1 MHKFGN
7 KIECNN
13 MYGEKHCNSRY
24 KHFFSKF
31 SFVVTVTNFVFYGII
46 TPRDVNYYKEGYI
59 YYPSGLELG
68 GNLVTVKI

>member
-13 MYGEKHCNSRY
+13 MYGEKLRNSRY
-24 KHFFSKF
+24 KHFFKF
-31 SFVVTVTNFVFYGII
+31 NFVVTVTNFVFCGII
-46 TPRDVNYYKEGYI
+46 TLRDVTYYKEGYS